1 MIFIFFHQVPSVLS
15 ESSVEHRDSTKG
27 SSSSG
32 VSSDLS
38 DSDHDI
44 DDHTKVFDFHIE
56 ASTQT
61 NIDHDALITD
71 EIKMSEEIINNQ
83 QQQQQQELLLEEK
96 KSELNQLTL
105 EIEKLSKFKSVIQA
119 QHTSTNS
126 RHSPD
131 QVSSY
136 EELDD
141 LRV

>member
-1 MIFIFFHQVPSVLS
+1 
-15 ESSVEHRDSTKG
+15 
-27 SSSSG
+27 
-32 VSSDLS
+32 
-38 DSDHDI
+38 
-44 DDHTKVFDFHIE
+44 
-56 ASTQT
+56 
-61 NIDHDALITD
+61 
-71 EIKMSEEIINNQ
+71 MSEEITNN

-119 QHTSTNS
+119 QHTSS

-141 LRV
+141 LRVECKQLVTRKHSLESELEDYKGEISQLRRKLEEGVDVPSLTIPGPKRIQ